1 MSVSKS
7 ADGYV
12 VTYTK
17 QGHTLKSTLYGEVTP
32 ERIAAAKTEL
42 AHRADQLYTVET
54 PAPTFASRSRRSA
67 SAESYHNPEW
77 EYEADDDFDDEDELD

>member
-32 ERIAAAKTEL
+32 ERIATAKAEL
-42 AHRADQLYTVET
+42 AHRADQLFTVEKAA
-54 PAPTFASRSRRSA
+54 PAAAYRPRRASS
-67 SAESYHNPEW
+67 ESYHNPEW
-77 EYEADDDFDDEDELD
+77 EYEADDEFDDEDDLD